1 MSRQRLSGFRPWSH
15 QQHLPSS
22 PGPSKELCNHIVGG
36 VGGGFVPHVILLTRV
51 MRDDKVERLLHRLCQ
66 GYTPNANA

>member
-36 VGGGFVPHVILLTRV
+36 VGGGVRSSRHIANT
-51 MRDDKVERLLHRLCQ
+51 
-66 GYTPNANA
+66 GYEG